1 MKKLTVAL
9 ILAALMLVSCSE
21 TKAPDDTEIE
31 AAEPTAEQLALFEG
45 YSLVRPDISEKAVTD
60 AAVALRNK
68 LGLTLTTDWVNRGE
82 AVPEGNVEFL
92 LGETNRK
99 ASVDALAEL
108 TNFRGNYTNDF
119 IIRMKDNKVV
129 INGGSPSAV
138 AAGTDYFMKNV
149 LPTVDAEKLADF
161 EFISRRE
168 YEVETINGVSAGE
181 FTICIPKEASDEMKA
196 LAGEL
201 KATILE
207 NTGFDVPI
215 STSADGV
222 KAGIWLGVD
231 YGEGNKALE
240 SLTSYRKNC
249 GNDWLFSVKGGNI
262 VAVGVSEDGTA
273 QAIEKFRENEASIFG
288 AENDNE
294 FIYRKDYK
302 MIKLAGRDIGDYSI
316 LLPEN
321 NCVEINSVAKRIKV
335 AAYELTGYDLPIVTE
350 PGEYNIRLELSGGQ
364 TAGSV
369 RFDGNDLVISGG
381 HYVAAAGAAK
391 EFINSLS
398 ANTEYKSD
406 YTLSKTFDKV
416 PLVSERYP
424 EMTLVWNDEFDYDGG
439 ELYDRDKWLQR
450 AQMNAKDMYNSM
462 TERNVKT
469 EDGNLVLRSWKEED
483 TSISD
488 GKPYSTN
495 MSMTTRDSCN
505 FCYGYLEMRAK
516 VPFGKGCWPS
526 FWMVQRDDMKNEG
539 VNWGA
544 EIDIFE
550 VFGSKDT
557 VVPNIHKWYNST
569 AENYHVQLDGNRK
582 PPYVFKDTTNLSD
595 EYHTY
600 GFYWDEEKMVFSVDG
615 EDYCTMDIT
624 AETGDFGKYKGMD
637 GFHTPGYII
646 LNNFLFT
653 PEASWIPDGKVV
665 DDNMKYPVTYTIDY
679 MRLYQGENGEMYSPN
694 LGETREAKP
703 SETPAE

>member
-45 YSLVRPDISEKAVTD
+45 YSLVRPDISDKAVTD

-92 LGETNRK
+92 VGETNRK

-108 TNFRGNYTNDF
+108 TNFRGNFTNDF

-149 LPTVDAEKLADF
+149 LPTVDAKKLADF

-168 YEVETINGVSAGE
+168 YETETINGVSAGD
-181 FTICIPKEASDEMKA
+181 FAIFIPKEASDETRA
-196 LAGEL
+196 LAEEL

-207 NTGFDVPI
+207 KTGFDVPI
-215 STSADGV
+215 KDSANDV

-231 YGEGNKALE
+231 YGEGKKALE

-321 NCVEINSVAKRIKV
+321 NCVEINSAAKRIKA
-335 AAYELTGYDLPIVTE
+335 AAYELTGFDLPVVTE
-350 PGEYNIRLELSGGQ
+350 PGEYNIRLELSGEQ

-391 EFINSLS
+391 EFIDSLS
-398 ANTEYKSD
+398 ANAEYKSD

-439 ELYDRDKWLQR
+439 ELYDHDKWLQR

-600 GFYWDEEKMVFSVDG
+600 GFYWDEEKMIFSVDG

-665 DDNMKYPVTYTIDY
+665 DDNVKYPVTYTIDY

>member
-406 YTLSKTFDKV
+406 YTISKTFDKV